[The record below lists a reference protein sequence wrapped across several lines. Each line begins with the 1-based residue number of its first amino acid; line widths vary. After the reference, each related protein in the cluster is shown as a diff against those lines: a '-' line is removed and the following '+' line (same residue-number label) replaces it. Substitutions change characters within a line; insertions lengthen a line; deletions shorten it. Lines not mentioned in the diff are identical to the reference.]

1 MAQVLL
7 RGNPVNTSGELP
19 AIGSNAPAFTLV
31 NAQLGEVQLSD
42 FAGKKVVVSMFPSI
56 DTPTCATSTR
66 KFNQEVTAH
75 PGINVV
81 TVSADLPF
89 ALTRFCAAEGI
100 ENVHTLSSFRSSFG
114 ADYGMN
120 LTDGPLAGVLAR
132 GVLVIDEAG
141 KVIHSE
147 LVNNISDEPNY
158 AAVLSALGV

>member
-7 RGNPVNTSGELP
+7 HGNPINTSGDLP
-19 AIGSNAPAFTLV
+19 AVGNKAPEFTLV
-31 NAQLGEVQLSD
+31 NAQLAEVKLSD
-42 FAGKKVVVSMFPSI
+42 FAGKKVVVSIFPSI

-100 ENVHTLSSFRSSFG
+100 ENVHTLSSFRSTFG
-114 ADYGMN
+114 QDYGMT
-120 LTDGPLAGVLAR
+120 LTEGPLAGVLAR
-132 GVLVIDEAG
+132 GVVVVDESG
-141 KVIHSE
+141 QVIHSE
-147 LVNNISDEPNY
+147 LVNNVSDEPDY
-158 AAVLSALGV
+158 AAALKVLGV